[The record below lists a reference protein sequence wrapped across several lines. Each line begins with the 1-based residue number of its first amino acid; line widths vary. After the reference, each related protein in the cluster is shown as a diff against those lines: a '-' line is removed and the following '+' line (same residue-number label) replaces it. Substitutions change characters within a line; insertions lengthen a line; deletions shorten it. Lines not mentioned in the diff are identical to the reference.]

1 MTALNDKQARLITEG
16 KNFAHIATLKKDGSP
31 QVTPIW
37 VDYDGTYVI
46 FNSEEKR
53 AKVKN
58 LKRDP
63 RVSFTVTNAEN
74 QYEYIQIAGRV
85 VEITTDGAAAGIDKL
100 AKKYIGQDK
109 YPNNKPSDVRVVIK
123 VEPEHVTGS

>member
-1 MTALNDKQARLITEG
+1 MTAIPAAFLDIMASNAL
-16 KNFAHIATLKKDGSP
+16 AHLATTMKDGSP

-37 VDYDGTYVI
+37 VDYDEPYVI

-74 QYEYIQIAGRV
+74 QYEYIQVAGRV

-109 YPNNKPSDVRVVIK
+109 YPYNKPSDVRVLIK
-123 VEPEHVTGS
+123 VEPARVTES